1 LESINNDLAGYDA
14 HLFND
19 PLLINQKS
27 FYLSLKICF
36 IRQIEFA
43 MRIVYLV
50 HLIYQKNNKNIDDDL
65 QENKY
70 NFKIKYNVLKNLFHV
85 MVQHAHIN
93 IFT

>member
-1 LESINNDLAGYDA
+1 
-14 HLFND
+14 
-19 PLLINQKS
+19 
-27 FYLSLKICF
+27 
-36 IRQIEFA
+36 

-85 MVQHAHIN
+85 MVQHAHVN